1 MEKLLEYRFICWPIH
16 SIDTDNIDQANVPF
30 MYMKMTDDGM
40 AQFFLDFK
48 LKSMKI
54 SFKTKRLCS
63 PSADEAALCFEADIT
78 DELRSWLKL
87 FHLEIN
93 EDESKIQLTFRQDG
107 TMGHGLYSLRYFNLS
122 YFERSD
128 INDLL

>member
-30 MYMKMTDDGM
+30 MYMKMTEDGM
-40 AQFFLDFK
+40 AEFYQDFE

-54 SFKTKRLCS
+54 SFKTKRLFP
-63 PSADEAALCFEADIT
+63 PSAVEALCFET
-78 DELRSWLKL
+78 HMTNELRSWLKL

-93 EDESKIQLTFRQDG
+93 EDDSKIQLTFHHDG
-107 TMGHGLYSLRYFNLS
+107 TMGHGLYSLRYFS
-122 YFERSD
+122 
-128 INDLL
+128 

>member
-1 MEKLLEYRFICWPIH
+1 MAQDKL
-16 SIDTDNIDQANVPF
+16 SF

-40 AQFFLDFK
+40 AKFFHDSE

-63 PSADEAALCFEADIT
+63 SSADEALYFEADIT

-93 EDESKIQLTFRQDG
+93 EDESKIPLTFHQDG
-107 TMGHGLYSLRYFNLS
+107 TMGHGLYT
-122 YFERSD
+122 
-128 INDLL
+128 